1 MDHKT
6 AIYNYCNYQ
15 ERSHKEVRNK
25 LHELGCKT
33 TEVNELIAEL
43 IEVGLLNEERYAR
56 AIARGK
62 FRIKRWGRNKIISA
76 LKLQQISEY
85 CIRKALTEIDEDE
98 YIEVLKR
105 LAEKRWAE
113 LSSERSKLIKKKK
126 FYTFLLQRGFEQ
138 ALINDCYKEI
148 IAE

>member
-1 MDHKT
+1 MDTKT
-6 AIYNYCNYQ
+6 AIYHYCNYQ

-25 LHELGCKT
+25 LYELGCKT
-33 TEVNELIAEL
+33 TEVNELIAQL

-76 LKLQQISEY
+76 LKLQQVSEY

-98 YIEVLKR
+98 YLEVLKR

-113 LSSERSKLIKKKK
+113 LSSERSKLVKKKK
-126 FYTFLLQRGFEQ
+126 FYTSLLQRGFEQ

>member
-6 AIYNYCNYQ
+6 AIYQYCNYQ

-25 LHELGCKT
+25 LYDLGCRT

-62 FRIKRWGRNKIISA
+62 FRIKKWGRNKIINA
-76 LKLQQISEY
+76 LKLQQVSAY
-85 CIRKALTEIDEDE
+85 CIKKALTEIDEDE
-98 YIEVLKR
+98 YLEVLKK
-105 LAEKRWAE
+105 LSEKRWTE
-113 LSSERSKLIKKKK
+113 LSTEKNKLIKKKK
-126 FYTFLLQRGFEQ
+126 FYSFLLQRGFEQ
-138 ALINDCYKEI
+138 ALINEAYKEI
-148 IAE
+148 IEA